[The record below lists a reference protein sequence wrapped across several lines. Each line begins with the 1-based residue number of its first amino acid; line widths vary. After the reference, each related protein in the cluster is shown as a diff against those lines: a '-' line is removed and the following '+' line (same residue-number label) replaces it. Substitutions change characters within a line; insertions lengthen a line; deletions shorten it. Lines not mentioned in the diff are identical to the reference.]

1 MERWLKIPEAC
12 IMLERKGYSITPRTL
27 RDYTKPRPVP
37 LIRSAKPSKFILFKE
52 EWLDE
57 FLEGKYVH
65 EEEKLDS

>member
-37 LIRSAKPSKFILFKE
+37 LIRSSKPSKFILFKE

-57 FLEGKYVH
+57 FLEGKYH
-65 EEEKLDS
+65 PEEEKLDS